1 MEVTALCITLWIH
14 VSMLTIPRPS
24 YVHSSVAAVFPRIVP
39 SRLQFFQYE
48 TISFTCEGFGT
59 SATFRAMRKIKGG
72 ETICGSTVEMSAGS
86 CTIQNAYPSESGEY
100 WCEAAGGQRSK
111 TLNIIITVGNVILES
126 PALPVRKGDD
136 VTLRCRH
143 KVNSSDISANFY
155 KDGNLVGNSST
166 GEMTIQNVSK
176 SDEGLYRCS
185 IPGSEES
192 AESLMTVE
200 VPHEETPRQR
210 LTPQL
215 YILVGSFVAALF
227 VVLLL
232 LLLRRLC
239 CHQRT
244 VSVQDGAASP
254 HNVMYA
260 VVTRAAQREPA
271 APSTRFSQNLNN
283 DDYYSTIVQVAER

>member
-14 VSMLTIPRPS
+14 VSMLTIPRHS
-24 YVHSSVAAVFPRIVP
+24 YIHSSVAAVFPRIVP
-39 SRLQFFQYE
+39 SRLQSFEYE

-59 SATFRAMRKIKGG
+59 SATFRVMRKIMGG
-72 ETICGSTVEMSAGS
+72 ETICCSTIEMSAGS

-111 TLNIIITVGNVILES
+111 TLNIIITGNVILES

-143 KVNSSDISANFY
+143 KVNSFDISANFY

-185 IPGSEES
+185 IPGSGES

-200 VPHEETPRQR
+200 VPHKETPRQR

-215 YILVGSFVAALF
+215 YFLVGSFVAALF

-232 LLLRRLC
+232 LLVRRLC
-239 CHQRT
+239 RHQGT
-244 VSVQDGAASP
+244 VSVQDGAASL
-254 HNVMYA
+254 HNEMYA
-260 VVTRAAQREPA
+260 VVRRAAQRGTSSSP
-271 APSTRFSQNLNN
+271 FSGKLHSGRNRLHL
-283 DDYYSTIVQVAER
+283 SVG